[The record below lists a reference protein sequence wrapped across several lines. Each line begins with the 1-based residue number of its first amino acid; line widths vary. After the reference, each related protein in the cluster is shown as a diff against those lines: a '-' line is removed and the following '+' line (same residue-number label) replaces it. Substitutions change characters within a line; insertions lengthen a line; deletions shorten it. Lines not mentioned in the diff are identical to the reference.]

1 MTQSVRLRLTIFSTV
16 EMFHFDFKL
25 LFAKHHHF
33 LSTSL
38 TMFPSLHNPFSKR
51 VKTAEEIVL
60 KKNIE
65 CLILIGDNIFD
76 NFCGLEDP
84 TKDIEYQIADTLHRT
99 LHSKD
104 KGKSAR
110 KESADN
116 ESKQDDNHLHPNDN
130 QSDLIHI
137 HNLSLH
143 GLDVDGLLN
152 GMCPDPQHIA
162 LRQKCGLSPYRV
174 TKIEKN
180 HNDNNSNHNDN
191 DSDHENE
198 EKEEERLYP
207 LELLSSMVTDSEI
220 KVSSKSKDKHHINPT
235 AVLSIGFIDLL
246 RNLKY
251 GKPELIIEALR
262 KESFPENIEKAV
274 VRIVDELAL
283 NLIIVWSTYFVFDY
297 IPSLFL

>member
-1 MTQSVRLRLTIFSTV
+1 
-16 EMFHFDFKL
+16 MF
-25 LFAKHHHF
+25 
-33 LSTSL
+33 
-38 TMFPSLHNPFSKR
+38 
-51 VKTAEEIVL
+51 
-60 KKNIE
+60 
-65 CLILIGDNIFD
+65 
-76 NFCGLEDP
+76 
-84 TKDIEYQIADTLHRT
+84 
-99 LHSKD
+99 HSKD

-174 TKIEKN
+174 TKIE
-180 HNDNNSNHNDN
+180 N

-297 IPSLFL
+297 IPSLRLHLTFSSKENGQKLLDFRKRFDSGSGETSTSGIPGMKRAYWNGAQVYRHDEHIS